1 MNGWREVNPQ
11 DEDLNEARKAIRD
24 LMRHV
29 PTCGT
34 CQAWSQFDAAV
45 YTLACLEGWTLYHT
59 VINGQSPV
67 KF

>member
-11 DEDLNEARKAIRD
+11 DEDLNESRKAIRE
-24 LMRHV
+24 LLRHYGI
-29 PTCGT
+29 CST
-34 CQAWSQFDAAV
+34 CQAWAGYDAAI
-45 YTLACLEGWTLYHT
+45 YTLGCLEGWTLYHI